1 MKRIIKR
8 CYGCKR
14 FNISHYLKPSQGII
28 PIDKTIQDLP
38 LSVIGTDYAGPFI
51 CKTKGKRDINVY
63 LMLLTCSLTR
73 VVHLEILSN
82 QTTQE
87 FIQALKRLLVR
98 RGRPKVIYSDNAK
111 IFEKASMWIKKVYK
125 DERMQE
131 SLVTEL
137 VKWKFN
143 LSRAPWWGGQFE
155 RMVGLVKQCLYKA
168 TGKAKLTR
176 EELKEVIL
184 DTEINLNNRRLIY
197 INDDVQFQILTPN
210 ILIHGQPITIP
221 EEQFA
226 DDDEVI

>member
-51 CKTKGKRDINVY
+51 CKTKGKRDIKVY

-155 RMVGLVKQCLYKA
+155 RMVGLVKQFLYKA

-176 EELKEVIL
+176 QELKEVIL
-184 DTEINLNNRRLIY
+184 DTEINLNNRRLMY
-197 INDDVQFQILTPN
+197 INDDIQFQILTPN
-210 ILIHGQPITIP
+210 ILINGQPITIP

>member
-51 CKTKGKRDINVY
+51 CKIKGKRDIKVY

-168 TGKAKLTR
+168 TGKAKRTKLER
-176 EELKEVIL
+176 EEVIL
-184 DTEINLNNRRLIY
+184 DTEINS
-197 INDDVQFQILTPN
+197 INC
-210 ILIHGQPITIP
+210 
-221 EEQFA
+221 
-226 DDDEVI
+226 

>member
-1 MKRIIKR
+1 MQTLTQLVKRIIKR

-51 CKTKGKRDINVY
+51 CKTKGKRDIKVY

-143 LSRAPWWGGQFE
+143 LSRAP
-155 RMVGLVKQCLYKA
+155 
-168 TGKAKLTR
+168 
-176 EELKEVIL
+176 
-184 DTEINLNNRRLIY
+184 
-197 INDDVQFQILTPN
+197 
-210 ILIHGQPITIP
+210 
-221 EEQFA
+221 
-226 DDDEVI
+226 